1 MVSTGLSPETG
12 PAKNDAGTVPAKNE
26 PRALI
31 LRGHVALSTLFPP
44 FALLFLEDKHVY
56 TSAWN
61 NTRVNRRVAQLAL
74 VVATHKAHRLGIFL
88 NATQVRQSSVL
99 YFKF

>member
-1 MVSTGLSPETG
+1 M
-12 PAKNDAGTVPAKNE
+12 
-26 PRALI
+26 LI

-61 NTRVNRRVAQLAL
+61 TRVKRRVAPLSWV

-88 NATQVRQSSVL
+88 NAWYVVLRQSSVL
-99 YFKF
+99 YF